1 MVVLT
6 FSFFIAVFFTIS
18 WIVYIGAYVFSHV
31 EGMEL
36 SALGLMD
43 IAVYVMLM
51 VAPLFIIWMIWN
63 AFYRLHFEKNIV
75 RQFKNVEAQ
84 IRQQQEF
91 MQTSVRLFYQFQK
104 NNEKNFILNQTELF
118 IGELNGL
125 IADILQRYNFIT
137 DSEAAKLWMT
147 AEKGNKWGFA
157 KALINMQNTSVD
169 FDGRLYRMALK
180 ENMLSGTIHEFC
192 VRYARLIELLK
203 DCDQEKIFLNIIET
217 GALGKV
223 FAILAPLFDNL
234 QQEKMQEYDDNTE
247 KTEITADVN
256 MKIEIHNPEEQNLSP
271 SQAQEV
277 ENIKEQE
284 PIENEKLSE
293 TQTNVAETTK
303 ENNEQQLI
311 NENEKQKEEKTE
323 EKKLEEEINQMFL
336 GAGVRGDDDNYNEK
350 SFFFPKFSHLFKR
363 GIKHKQAL
371 PSNEDEIDPL
381 TLALERSFGKLAEDA
396 PAPKSRLDKILN
408 AKDEQTENDEKYTF
422 ASTNETILK
431 LQQELEDLKIEN
443 HTEINEEENLNY
455 QGGNNENNSKSEI

>member
-169 FDGRLYRMALK
+169 FDGRLYRMYV
-180 ENMLSGTIHEFC
+180 T
-192 VRYARLIELLK
+192 
-203 DCDQEKIFLNIIET
+203 
-217 GALGKV
+217 
-223 FAILAPLFDNL
+223 
-234 QQEKMQEYDDNTE
+234 
-247 KTEITADVN
+247 
-256 MKIEIHNPEEQNLSP
+256 
-271 SQAQEV
+271 
-277 ENIKEQE
+277 
-284 PIENEKLSE
+284 
-293 TQTNVAETTK
+293 
-303 ENNEQQLI
+303 
-311 NENEKQKEEKTE
+311 
-323 EKKLEEEINQMFL
+323 
-336 GAGVRGDDDNYNEK
+336 RG
-350 SFFFPKFSHLFKR
+350 
-363 GIKHKQAL
+363 
-371 PSNEDEIDPL
+371 
-381 TLALERSFGKLAEDA
+381 
-396 PAPKSRLDKILN
+396 
-408 AKDEQTENDEKYTF
+408 
-422 ASTNETILK
+422 
-431 LQQELEDLKIEN
+431 
-443 HTEINEEENLNY
+443 
-455 QGGNNENNSKSEI
+455 

>member
-1 MVVLT
+1 
-6 FSFFIAVFFTIS
+6 
-18 WIVYIGAYVFSHV
+18 
-31 EGMEL
+31 
-36 SALGLMD
+36 
-43 IAVYVMLM
+43 
-51 VAPLFIIWMIWN
+51 
-63 AFYRLHFEKNIV
+63 
-75 RQFKNVEAQ
+75 
-84 IRQQQEF
+84 
-91 MQTSVRLFYQFQK
+91 
-104 NNEKNFILNQTELF
+104 
-118 IGELNGL
+118 
-125 IADILQRYNFIT
+125 
-137 DSEAAKLWMT
+137 
-147 AEKGNKWGFA
+147 
-157 KALINMQNTSVD
+157 
-169 FDGRLYRMALK
+169 
-180 ENMLSGTIHEFC
+180 
-192 VRYARLIELLK
+192 
-203 DCDQEKIFLNIIET
+203 
-217 GALGKV
+217 
-223 FAILAPLFDNL
+223 
-234 QQEKMQEYDDNTE
+234 MQEYDDNTE